1 MITLALFE
9 KMAEDGVAGL
19 TRNKDFFWEEIPGQ
33 HDGNPAHGAWLVT
46 RADSISSTHN
56 GLNLRTTVDFFVVMK
71 NKVKT
76 EQVLQQI
83 RQYITKQQYFCELRG
98 NIGGTDYHYYNVR
111 IRPETTP
118 ANEGAVNNMIVKMAS
133 ATLVYDDKN
142 N

>member
-9 KMAEDGVAGL
+9 KMVADGVAGL

-33 HDGNPAHGAWLVT
+33 HDGTPANGVWLVT
-46 RADSISSTHN
+46 RADTISNTHR
-56 GLNLRTTVDFFVVMK
+56 GLNLRTTVDFFVVTN
-71 NKVKT
+71 NKVRT
-76 EQVLQQI
+76 EQILQQI
-83 RQYITKQQYFCELRG
+83 RQYITTQRYFCELSG
-98 NIGGTDYHYYNVR
+98 SIGGVDYHYENVR
-111 IRPETTP
+111 VRPETTP

>member
-9 KMAEDGVAGL
+9 QMAKDAVAGL

-33 HDGNPAHGAWLVT
+33 HDGKPANGAWLVT
-46 RADSISSTHN
+46 RADAISSTHK
-56 GLNLRTTVDFFVVMK
+56 GLNLRTTVDFFVVTE

-76 EQVLQQI
+76 ERILQQI
-83 RQYITKQQYFCELRG
+83 REYITHQQYFCELSG
-98 NIGGTDYHYYNVR
+98 SIGGTDYHYENVR